1 MARET
6 DKYAAQNRRARFD
19 YLIEET
25 FEAGLVLQGSEVK
38 VLRGGQASLSES
50 FAGERGGELFL
61 FGMYIPPYK
70 AANRMNHEERR
81 PRKLLVHRRQ
91 RNKLLGSIKR
101 EGITIVPL
109 SVYFNDRGI
118 AKVEIGIAK
127 GKKKHDKR
135 AAEKDKDW
143 QRDKARVMRRD
154 QD

>member
-1 MARET
+1 
-6 DKYAAQNRRARFD
+6 
-19 YLIEET
+19 
-25 FEAGLVLQGSEVK
+25 
-38 VLRGGQASLSES
+38 LRGGQASLSES

-118 AKVEIGIAK
+118 AKVEIGIANRDAVRVDRTAARFDLAPSEAK
-127 GKKKHDKR
+127 AKLCCGGVKHASCCGHHVGADPVTGDR
-135 AAEKDKDW
+135 DDQVIGVAECGAIGE
-143 QRDKARVMRRD
+143 RSS
-154 QD
+154 

>member
-50 FAGERGGELFL
+50 FAAERGGELFL
-61 FGMYIPPYK
+61 LNMYIPPYK